1 MSTHISHKFTSCK
14 TLQKRRARENETQN
28 ERETCLARNREYKQ
42 RKREKENAE
51 ENEAL
56 LVRDRE
62 QKRAKLAMETDEQR
76 EKRVNDF
83 QE

>member
-1 MSTHISHKFTSCK
+1 HIMDNKFTSRK

-28 ERETCLARNREYKQ
+28 EREICLARNREYKQ
-42 RKREKENAE
+42 RKREKENAK
-51 ENEAL
+51 ENEAR

-62 QKRAKLAMETDEQR
+62 RKCTKLAMEIDEQR
-76 EKRVNDF
+76 EKCVNNF